1 LLHSREVKATETLEA
16 VPNKD
21 NKEKNMKRQL
31 LTLVGALALVLGSGS
46 AFGQTIRVKINVPF
60 DFIVTGKTLPAG
72 EYAFRFN
79 AGGSVLAV
87 EGADTRETTMFLA
100 SENEDMKPAETT
112 KLVFHHYAKRYFLRQ
127 VWMAGNYDEIEL
139 PKTRREIEVAMN
151 YSSRDAILNAGLR

>member
-1 LLHSREVKATETLEA
+1 
-16 VPNKD
+16 
-21 NKEKNMKRQL
+21 MKRQL
-31 LTLVGALALVLGSGS
+31 LTLVGALALVLASGS

-87 EGADTRETTMFLA
+87 EGVDTRETTMFLA

-112 KLVFHHYAKRYFLRQ
+112 RLVFHH
-127 VWMAGNYDEIEL
+127 
-139 PKTRREIEVAMN
+139 
-151 YSSRDAILNAGLR
+151 